1 MNKLEQKLK
10 SITDMVNV
18 LELDK
23 SEVVKLLKNLISSYK
38 VSFGDL
44 FPDVKKKFEEV
55 KDSASKLS
63 ASASAI
69 DVREE
74 QHSEIADIKG
84 KTVALEVVYEGGVR
98 SKQVITGRTPIG
110 VVFEHN
116 KMLYWQE
123 SGVDF
128 TRNQAEEYRERL
140 PSGYGWRMMSYREA
154 VAIRNIVGKVNE
166 TLRAIGGDVIGS
178 RNYMLLDDRQD
189 LGIVRYVTEIE

>member
-10 SITDMVNV
+10 NIADMVNV
-18 LELDK
+18 LELGK
-23 SEVVKLLKNLISSYK
+23 PEVVKLLKNLISSYN

-63 ASASAI
+63 VYASAI
-69 DVREE
+69 DIMEQ
-74 QHSEIADIKG
+74 QHSEIAEVKG
-84 KTVALEVVYEGGVR
+84 TPTPLAVVYEGGLR
-98 SKQVITGRTPIG
+98 SKQVIAGRTPIG
-110 VVFEHN
+110 VVYEN
-116 KMLYWQE
+116 GKMLYWQE

>member
-23 SEVVKLLKNLISSYK
+23 SEVVKLLKNPISSYK

-55 KDSASKLS
+55 KDSANKLS

-98 SKQVITGRTPIG
+98 SKQVIAGRRPIG

-123 SGVDF
+123 SGDEF
-128 TRNQAEEYRERL
+128 TRNQATIFFKRL
-140 PSGYGWRMMSYREA
+140 PTGYDWHLMMEHEA
-154 VAIRNIVGKVNE
+154 IAIRNILGKVNE

-178 RNYMLLDDRQD
+178 RNYMLADDGQHVG
-189 LGIVRYVTEIE
+189 LVRFVTNIY

>member
-98 SKQVITGRTPIG
+98 SKQVIAGRRPIG

-123 SGVDF
+123 SGDEF
-128 TRNQAEEYRERL
+128 TRNQATIFLKRL
-140 PSGYGWRMMSYREA
+140 PTGYDWHLMMEHEA
-154 VAIRNIVGKVNE
+154 IAIRNILGKVNE

-178 RNYMLLDDRQD
+178 RNYMLADDGQNV
-189 LGIVRYVTEIE
+189 GIVRFVTNTY

>member
-98 SKQVITGRTPIG
+98 SKQVIAGRAPIG
-110 VVFEHN
+110 IVFEHN

-123 SGVDF
+123 SGDEF
-128 TRNQAEEYRERL
+128 TRDQAAVFLKRL
-140 PSGYGWRMMSYREA
+140 PTGYDWHLMKEREA
-154 VAIRNIVGKVNE
+154 IAIRNILGKVNE
-166 TLRAIGGDVIGS
+166 TLRLIGGDVIGS
-178 RNYMLLDDRQD
+178 RNYMLGDDTQNN
-189 LGIVRYVTEIE
+189 GIVRYVARIN

>member
-1 MNKLEQKLK
+1 M
-10 SITDMVNV
+10 
-18 LELDK
+18 
-23 SEVVKLLKNLISSYK
+23 
-38 VSFGDL
+38 SFGDL

-55 KDSASKLS
+55 KDSACKLS

-98 SKQVITGRTPIG
+98 SKQVIAGRAPIG
-110 VVFEHN
+110 IVFEHN

-123 SGVDF
+123 SGDNF
-128 TRNQAEEYRERL
+128 TRDQAAVFLKRL
-140 PSGYGWRMMSYREA
+140 PTGYDWRLMKEREA
-154 VAIRNIVGKVNE
+154 IAIRNILGRVNE

-178 RNYMLLDDRQD
+178 RNYMLADDGQNV
-189 LGIVRYVTEIE
+189 GIVRFVTNIY